1 MMLLTEQFFVECIIF
16 FNNNFSEIDKYPT
29 LASLPG
35 VILRKDRLF
44 YKQNAITDYPH
55 LVVQPTP
62 AEVIANNTF
71 IDSLQ

>member
-1 MMLLTEQFFVECIIF
+1 M
-16 FNNNFSEIDKYPT
+16 

-35 VILRKDRLF
+35 AILRKDRLF

-71 IDSLQ
+71 IDSLQEGDIV

>member
-16 FNNNFSEIDKYPT
+16 FDNHFAEIDKYPT

-35 VILRKDRLF
+35 AILRKDRLF

-62 AEVIANNTF
+62 A
-71 IDSLQ
+71 